1 LSELNNAVVT
11 VCQDCSYC
19 KSRKREQPEE
29 HLRTGFNA
37 WAFSHLLAVLFT
49 PCILTVVEVDRQL
62 RLCQQP
68 KKTNA
73 IGAVRW
79 IIHYWVTLLNVY

>member
-1 LSELNNAVVT
+1 LSELNNAVAIAW
-11 VCQDCSYC
+11 QGCSRC

-49 PCILTVVEVDRQL
+49 PCILTVVDGKRQL
-62 RLCQQP
+62 RSWQQP

-73 IGAVRW
+73 TGAMK
-79 IIHYWVTLLNVY
+79 